1 MYTVRVETPS
11 GAQSRG
17 YDRPTEEQALKVF
30 AQVVEQIRAMT
41 RFAADVILSE
51 DRTEIQREHIDNAA
65 RR

>member
-1 MYTVRVETPS
+1 MFNVRVEMPS

-17 YDRPTEEQALKVF
+17 YDRPTEEKALKVF
-30 AQVVEQIRAMT
+30 AQVVEQIRATGGFM
-41 RFAADVILSE
+41 DVILSE